1 MIDFFPDKSLFG
13 FKILNSF
20 HSTLVSYCLVI
31 WLLIQ
36 INLFNYFSISSWSSN
51 LFILIANLS
60 IFILI
65 VNSIIRPRKKN
76 KTINWFLVNFPL
88 WIYLP
93 FLFRMIYFSSSE
105 IFKYFLQN

>member
-1 MIDFFPDKSLFG
+1 MIDIFPKKSLFG

-20 HSTLVSYCLVI
+20 NSTLAAYTLII
-31 WLLIQ
+31 WFLIQ
-36 INLFNYFSISSWSSN
+36 SSVFNYFSISFWSSN

-65 VNSIIRPRKKN
+65 VNSIIRPRQKN
-76 KTINWFLVNFPL
+76 KTIHWFLVNFPL

>member
-1 MIDFFPDKSLFG
+1 MIDFFPNKSLFG

-36 INLFNYFSISSWSSN
+36 INLFNYYSINSSSSN

-65 VNSIIRPRKKN
+65 VNAIVRPRRKY
-76 KTINWFLVNFPL
+76 KTIHWLVFNFPL

-93 FLFRMIYFSSSE
+93 FLIRMIYLSSVK
-105 IFKYFLQN
+105 IFN